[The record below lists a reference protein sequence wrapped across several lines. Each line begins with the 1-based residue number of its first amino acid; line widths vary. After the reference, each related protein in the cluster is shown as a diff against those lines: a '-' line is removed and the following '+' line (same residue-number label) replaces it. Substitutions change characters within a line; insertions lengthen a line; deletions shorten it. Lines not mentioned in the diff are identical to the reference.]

1 MYCVVRISTTWVD
14 WLLARQCNF
23 KKKTKYSETQRV
35 YYDSLTVA
43 TIRPMSCINNTNF
56 TQGSC
61 LVVSGLM
68 SLYTR
73 WSVSRGATCILTQ
86 SSSQYVSRVSSQYV
100 SRVTPLHHKSRPS
113 MRRDYS
119 HLERWL
125 VGLQAANTC
134 QYSNSKASELKL
146 FHPHWSRNK
155 TLLSTPSTAC
165 ALCTGH
171 LVSIL
176 CLNASIY
183 FACQ

>member
-1 MYCVVRISTTWVD
+1 MIH
-14 WLLARQCNF
+14 WLAI
-23 KKKTKYSETQRV
+23 
-35 YYDSLTVA
+35 
-43 TIRPMSCINNTNF
+43 IRPMSCINNTNF

-61 LVVSGLM
+61 AAVSGLM

-100 SRVTPLHHKSRPS
+100 SRVTTLHHKSRPS

-134 QYSNSKASELKL
+134 QYSNSRAHTFSSPLLTKKNT
-146 FHPHWSRNK
+146 FIYTFNCMCIVHWSPGQY
-155 TLLSTPSTAC
+155 TL
-165 ALCTGH
+165 
-171 LVSIL
+171 
-176 CLNASIY
+176 LNASIY
-183 FACQ
+183 FACQWGEAENTYLNT